1 MADSTADHDSP
12 ESRWHRVTVA
22 LVSDADQHV
31 HVQLYYASD
40 DTAPRHDRRAAAGD
54 NADSTVSPSDA
65 QTQTVWRANN
75 AVLGDTAQDGS
86 KQGPADSAGEDSCS
100 PRDAAR
106 QAGRQQSSP
115 EPGSHFQQASPMRC
129 GSGSNTSS
137 RCCSG
142 SGGTRGTTS
151 CRSAEGSGS
160 PFSSCGDSDIGWTG
174 TGGATLRLQ
183 PHMIADTQ
191 SILSHDLCH

>member
-1 MADSTADHDSP
+1 MASPSQHCGGAMADSAAHYDSP

-31 HVQLYYASD
+31 HVQLHYASD

-54 NADSTVSPSDA
+54 SADSTVSPGDA
-65 QTQTVWRANN
+65 QTQTVGRVDN
-75 AVLGDTAQDGS
+75 AVLGDAAQNSS
-86 KQGPADSAGEDSCS
+86 KQGPADSAGK
-100 PRDAAR
+100 DASSSRESAR

-115 EPGSHFQQASPMRC
+115 EPGSQSQQASPMRC

-160 PFSSCGDSDIGWTG
+160 PFSNCGDSDIGWAG
-174 TGGATLRLQ
+174 TGGANLRL
-183 PHMIADTQ
+183 
-191 SILSHDLCH
+191 